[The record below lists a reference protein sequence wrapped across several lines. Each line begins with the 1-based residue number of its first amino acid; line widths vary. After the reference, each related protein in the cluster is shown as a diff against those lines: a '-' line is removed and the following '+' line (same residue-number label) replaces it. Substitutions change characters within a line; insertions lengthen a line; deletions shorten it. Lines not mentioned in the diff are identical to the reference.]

1 MTKVRRSG
9 APRRVGARIDT
20 SKEGS
25 QGRCNGGVGGYG
37 TIVVDRGA
45 LLAHGIAEGSGEGF
59 VHVLY
64 RLAIHGP
71 SQSGMLSPLRITHAF
86 RTDDVELRL

>member
-9 APRRVGARIDT
+9 APRRVEARIDT

-25 QGRCNGGVGGYG
+25 QGRCIGGVGGYG

-45 LLAHGIAEGSGEGF
+45 LLAHGIAEGSGEE
-59 VHVLY
+59 VCACTVQIDNTWTIAIRDAPATTNHT
-64 RLAIHGP
+64 RL
-71 SQSGMLSPLRITHAF
+71 QDR
-86 RTDDVELRL
+86 